1 MDISSKVESKYK
13 KNNSLKELLIK
24 YKSLLGLVLL
34 IAVVSILNPAFLSAK
49 NIMNILR
56 QTSVNAVIAAGMTF
70 VILTGGI
77 DLSVGSIL
85 GISGAVCASLLVSG
99 QNVVVA
105 VISALVVG
113 AIVGFL
119 NGFIISK
126 GKLQPFI
133 ATLATMTVL
142 KGLTLVY
149 TNGNP
154 ITLGSNELAM
164 SFGKIGGG
172 TILGIPTPAM
182 IMIVVFMVCYY
193 ILHNTRI
200 GRYTYA
206 LGSNEE
212 ATKLSGLNTD
222 KIKIWVYT
230 MSGILASV
238 AGIIITSR
246 LYSAQPTAGSGYE
259 LDAIA
264 AVVLGGTSLNG
275 GKGKITGTIV
285 GALIIGVLSNAL
297 NILDVSSYYQTMVK
311 GAVILLAVLLDR
323 KSN

>member
-1 MDISSKVESKYK
+1 MTSKSIQYTKNK
-13 KNNSLKELLIK
+13 KIDLKELLVK
-24 YKSLLGLVLL
+24 YKSLIGLVVLVGL
-34 IAVVSILNPAFLSAK
+34 VSILNPAFLSTK
-49 NIMNILR
+49 NILNILR
-56 QTSVNAVIAAGMTF
+56 QTSVNAIIAAGMTF

-85 GISGAVCASLLVSG
+85 AISGAVCASIMVNG
-99 QNVVVA
+99 QNMILA
-105 VISALVVG
+105 VIISIVIGGLVG
-113 AIVGFL
+113 CI
-119 NGFIISK
+119 NGFVIAK

-142 KGLTLVY
+142 RGVTMVFTDGK
-149 TNGNP
+149 P
-154 ITLGSNELAM
+154 ITLGSGEIAIKF
-164 SFGKIGGG
+164 SKIGGG
-172 TILGIPTPAM
+172 AIFGIPTPVI
-182 IMIVVFMVCYY
+182 IMIVVFLVSAY
-193 ILHNTRI
+193 ILSNTKM

-230 MSGILASV
+230 ISGILASM
-238 AGIIITSR
+238 AGIILTSR
-246 LYSAQPTAGSGYE
+246 LYSAQPTAGNGYE

-264 AVVLGGTSLNG
+264 AVVLGGTSLTG
-275 GKGKITGTIV
+275 GKGKITGTII

-297 NILDVSSYYQTMVK
+297 NMLDVSSYYQMVVK
-311 GAVILLAVLLDR
+311 GIVILIAVLLDR